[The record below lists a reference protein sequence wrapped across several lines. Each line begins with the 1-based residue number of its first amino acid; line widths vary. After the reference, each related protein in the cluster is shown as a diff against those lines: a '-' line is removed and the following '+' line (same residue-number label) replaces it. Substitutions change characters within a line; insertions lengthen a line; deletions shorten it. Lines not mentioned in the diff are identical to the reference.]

1 MKHGCGVWAAAPA
14 SDAATRRRRRCLRVR
29 AASGNKKPFFPARFG
44 AIRSDSRRYGADSG
58 RRARNRADS
67 ARIGPYRVKSVRPKS
82 ADTGRN
88 SKKKNKKN
96 NNRLSHIPAIGEPGR
111 WAWIGLFCSELWFC
125 FYWFVT
131 TVVRWNPI
139 YRNTFKDRLSHR
151 YEKALPGIDIFVCTA
166 DPVIEPPVMVINTI
180 LSVMAYDYP
189 PEKLN
194 VYLSDDGASEFTFYA
209 MLEASRFSKIWLPF
223 CKKFKVEP
231 RSPEA
236 YFRTAVEPLGE
247 PVMAK
252 EWSTV
257 KMLYED
263 MKNRIE
269 SITKLGR
276 ISEEISKEHKGF
288 NEWILVASPR
298 DHQTILQILIDG
310 RDSEAV
316 DIQGRPLPT
325 LVYLAREKR
334 PQYHHHFKAGAMN
347 AMIRVSSRISN
358 SSIILNVDC
367 DMYSNN
373 STSIREALCF
383 FMDGEKGNEVGFVQF
398 PQAFENLTKN
408 DVYSSSLNV
417 IMEMEM
423 PGYDGNGGS
432 CYIGTGCFHR
442 RETLSGQKYSKNFK
456 ADWKRLSN
464 RSVKESTSVLEEKCK
479 VLASS
484 SYEENSQWGKE
495 MGLKYDCAVE
505 DLLTGLSIQ
514 CRGWKSIYFN
524 PERKGFLGVAPITL
538 LQSLVQHK
546 RWSEGDFHI
555 FASRNCPFVLGY
567 KKIPLKLQLSYCIY
581 LLWAPN
587 CLTTL
592 YYVIVPSLCLLRG
605 ISLFPHISSSWV
617 LAFVFV
623 IFLHRT
629 YSLGEF
635 IRFGGT
641 FKGWWN
647 DQRMWL
653 YKRTTSYFFGL
664 LDYILK
670 RLGFSKSAFVV
681 TTKVADD
688 DVSQRYE
695 QEVMEF
701 GTSSPMFTI
710 LATLALLNAFCFLGA
725 LKRVIANVEI
735 LFWERFALQ
744 ILLCGLL
751 VLINLPVYQELWF
764 SFYWFV
770 TTVVRWNPI
779 YRNTFKDRL
788 SHRYEKALPGIDIFV
803 CTADPVIEPPVMV
816 ISTVLSVMAYDYPPE
831 KLSVYLSDDGGSD
844 LTFYAMLEASRF
856 SKIWLPFCKKFKVE
870 PRSPEAYF
878 RTAVEPLGEPI
889 MAKDWSTVKKLYED
903 MKKRIE
909 NTTKLGR
916 ISEEISKEHKGFNE
930 WIFVASRRDHQTILQ
945 ILIDGRE
952 SEAVDIQGQILP
964 TLVYLSREKRPQYHH
979 HFKAGAMNA
988 LIGLKYDCAVEDVL
1002 TGIAMQC
1009 RGWRSIYFTPERK
1022 GFLGVAPTTLL
1033 QSLVQ
1038 HKRWSEGDFHI
1049 FASRH
1054 CPFVLGYKKIPLKLQ
1069 LTYCMNLLWAAN
1081 CLATLYY
1088 VIVPSLCLHRGI
1100 SLFPEIT
1107 NSWVLAFVFVIIVH
1121 RAYSLGEFVWFG
1133 GTFKGWWNDQRMW
1146 LYKRTTS
1153 YFFGFLDYILKRLGF
1168 TNSAFVIT
1176 TKVAGDDVSQ
1186 RYEQEVMEFGTSSPM
1201 FTILA
1206 TLALLNAI
1214 CFVSGLKRVI
1224 ADVETLVWEKFALHI
1239 FLCGLLVFIN
1249 LPIYQGLF
1257 FRKDVAS
1264 LPTSVTYQSTM
1275 FALLACAIAV
1285 Y

>member
-1 MKHGCGVWAAAPA
+1 MAKDENLPLF
-14 SDAATRRRRRCLRVR
+14 ATKL
-29 AASGNKKPFFPARFG
+29 AK
-44 AIRSDSRRYGADSG
+44 G
-58 RRARNRADS
+58 RILFQFYS
-67 ARIGPYRVKSVRPKS
+67 LLIFVGICFIFVY
-82 ADTGRN
+82 
-88 SKKKNKKN
+88 
-96 NNRLSHIPAIGEPGR
+96 RLSHIPAKKEPGR
-111 WAWIGLFCSELWFC
+111 WAWMGLF
-125 FYWFVT
+125 
-131 TVVRWNPI
+131 
-139 YRNTFKDRLSHR
+139 
-151 YEKALPGIDIFVCTA
+151 
-166 DPVIEPPVMVINTI
+166 
-180 LSVMAYDYP
+180 
-189 PEKLN
+189 
-194 VYLSDDGASEFTFYA
+194 
-209 MLEASRFSKIWLPF
+209 FS
-223 CKKFKVEP
+223 
-231 RSPEA
+231 
-236 YFRTAVEPLGE
+236 
-247 PVMAK
+247 
-252 EWSTV
+252 
-257 KMLYED
+257 
-263 MKNRIE
+263 
-269 SITKLGR
+269 
-276 ISEEISKEHKGF
+276 
-288 NEWILVASPR
+288 
-298 DHQTILQILIDG
+298 
-310 RDSEAV
+310 
-316 DIQGRPLPT
+316 
-325 LVYLAREKR
+325 
-334 PQYHHHFKAGAMN
+334 
-347 AMIRVSSRISN
+347 
-358 SSIILNVDC
+358 
-367 DMYSNN
+367 
-373 STSIREALCF
+373 
-383 FMDGEKGNEVGFVQF
+383 
-398 PQAFENLTKN
+398 
-408 DVYSSSLNV
+408 
-417 IMEMEM
+417 
-423 PGYDGNGGS
+423 
-432 CYIGTGCFHR
+432 
-442 RETLSGQKYSKNFK
+442 
-456 ADWKRLSN
+456 
-464 RSVKESTSVLEEKCK
+464 
-479 VLASS
+479 
-484 SYEENSQWGKE
+484 
-495 MGLKYDCAVE
+495 
-505 DLLTGLSIQ
+505 
-514 CRGWKSIYFN
+514 
-524 PERKGFLGVAPITL
+524 
-538 LQSLVQHK
+538 
-546 RWSEGDFHI
+546 
-555 FASRNCPFVLGY
+555 
-567 KKIPLKLQLSYCIY
+567 
-581 LLWAPN
+581 
-587 CLTTL
+587 
-592 YYVIVPSLCLLRG
+592 
-605 ISLFPHISSSWV
+605 
-617 LAFVFV
+617 
-623 IFLHRT
+623 
-629 YSLGEF
+629 
-635 IRFGGT
+635 
-641 FKGWWN
+641 
-647 DQRMWL
+647 
-653 YKRTTSYFFGL
+653 
-664 LDYILK
+664 
-670 RLGFSKSAFVV
+670 
-681 TTKVADD
+681 
-688 DVSQRYE
+688 
-695 QEVMEF
+695 
-701 GTSSPMFTI
+701 
-710 LATLALLNAFCFLGA
+710 
-725 LKRVIANVEI
+725 
-735 LFWERFALQ
+735 
-744 ILLCGLL
+744 
-751 VLINLPVYQELWF
+751 ELWF

-878 RTAVEPLGEPI
+878 RTAVEPLGEPV

-916 ISEEISKEHKGFNE
+916 LSEEICKEHKGFNE

-952 SEAVDIQGQILP
+952 SEAVDIQGQTLP

-1088 VIVPSLCLHRGI
+1088 VIVPSLCLLRGI

-1168 TNSAFVIT
+1168 TNSNFVIT

-1239 FLCGLLVFIN
+1239 LLCGLLVFIN

>member
-889 MAKDWSTVKKLYED
+889 MAKDWSTVKLYED

>member
-1 MKHGCGVWAAAPA
+1 MAKDENLPLF
-14 SDAATRRRRRCLRVR
+14 ATKL
-29 AASGNKKPFFPARFG
+29 AK
-44 AIRSDSRRYGADSG
+44 G
-58 RRARNRADS
+58 RILFQFYS
-67 ARIGPYRVKSVRPKS
+67 LLIFVGICFIFVY
-82 ADTGRN
+82 
-88 SKKKNKKN
+88 
-96 NNRLSHIPAIGEPGR
+96 RLSHIPAKKEPGR
-111 WAWIGLFCSELWFC
+111 WAWMGLF
-125 FYWFVT
+125 
-131 TVVRWNPI
+131 
-139 YRNTFKDRLSHR
+139 
-151 YEKALPGIDIFVCTA
+151 
-166 DPVIEPPVMVINTI
+166 
-180 LSVMAYDYP
+180 
-189 PEKLN
+189 
-194 VYLSDDGASEFTFYA
+194 
-209 MLEASRFSKIWLPF
+209 FS
-223 CKKFKVEP
+223 
-231 RSPEA
+231 
-236 YFRTAVEPLGE
+236 
-247 PVMAK
+247 
-252 EWSTV
+252 
-257 KMLYED
+257 
-263 MKNRIE
+263 
-269 SITKLGR
+269 
-276 ISEEISKEHKGF
+276 
-288 NEWILVASPR
+288 
-298 DHQTILQILIDG
+298 
-310 RDSEAV
+310 
-316 DIQGRPLPT
+316 
-325 LVYLAREKR
+325 
-334 PQYHHHFKAGAMN
+334 
-347 AMIRVSSRISN
+347 
-358 SSIILNVDC
+358 
-367 DMYSNN
+367 
-373 STSIREALCF
+373 
-383 FMDGEKGNEVGFVQF
+383 
-398 PQAFENLTKN
+398 
-408 DVYSSSLNV
+408 
-417 IMEMEM
+417 
-423 PGYDGNGGS
+423 
-432 CYIGTGCFHR
+432 
-442 RETLSGQKYSKNFK
+442 
-456 ADWKRLSN
+456 
-464 RSVKESTSVLEEKCK
+464 
-479 VLASS
+479 
-484 SYEENSQWGKE
+484 
-495 MGLKYDCAVE
+495 
-505 DLLTGLSIQ
+505 
-514 CRGWKSIYFN
+514 
-524 PERKGFLGVAPITL
+524 
-538 LQSLVQHK
+538 
-546 RWSEGDFHI
+546 
-555 FASRNCPFVLGY
+555 
-567 KKIPLKLQLSYCIY
+567 
-581 LLWAPN
+581 
-587 CLTTL
+587 
-592 YYVIVPSLCLLRG
+592 
-605 ISLFPHISSSWV
+605 
-617 LAFVFV
+617 
-623 IFLHRT
+623 
-629 YSLGEF
+629 
-635 IRFGGT
+635 
-641 FKGWWN
+641 
-647 DQRMWL
+647 
-653 YKRTTSYFFGL
+653 
-664 LDYILK
+664 
-670 RLGFSKSAFVV
+670 
-681 TTKVADD
+681 
-688 DVSQRYE
+688 
-695 QEVMEF
+695 
-701 GTSSPMFTI
+701 
-710 LATLALLNAFCFLGA
+710 
-725 LKRVIANVEI
+725 
-735 LFWERFALQ
+735 
-744 ILLCGLL
+744 
-751 VLINLPVYQELWF
+751 ELWF

-770 TTVVRWNPI
+770 TTIVRWNPI

-878 RTAVEPLGEPI
+878 RTAVEPLGEPV
-889 MAKDWSTVKKLYED
+889 MAKDWSTVKLYED

-952 SEAVDIQGQILP
+952 SEAMDIQGQTLP

-1088 VIVPSLCLHRGI
+1088 VIVPSLCLLRGI

-1239 FLCGLLVFIN
+1239 LLCGLLVFIN

>member
-1 MKHGCGVWAAAPA
+1 MAKDENLPLF
-14 SDAATRRRRRCLRVR
+14 ATKL
-29 AASGNKKPFFPARFG
+29 AK
-44 AIRSDSRRYGADSG
+44 G
-58 RRARNRADS
+58 RILFQFYS
-67 ARIGPYRVKSVRPKS
+67 LLIFVGICFIFVY
-82 ADTGRN
+82 
-88 SKKKNKKN
+88 
-96 NNRLSHIPAIGEPGR
+96 RLSHIPAKKEPGR
-111 WAWIGLFCSELWFC
+111 WAWMGLF
-125 FYWFVT
+125 
-131 TVVRWNPI
+131 
-139 YRNTFKDRLSHR
+139 
-151 YEKALPGIDIFVCTA
+151 
-166 DPVIEPPVMVINTI
+166 
-180 LSVMAYDYP
+180 
-189 PEKLN
+189 
-194 VYLSDDGASEFTFYA
+194 
-209 MLEASRFSKIWLPF
+209 FS
-223 CKKFKVEP
+223 
-231 RSPEA
+231 
-236 YFRTAVEPLGE
+236 
-247 PVMAK
+247 
-252 EWSTV
+252 
-257 KMLYED
+257 
-263 MKNRIE
+263 
-269 SITKLGR
+269 
-276 ISEEISKEHKGF
+276 
-288 NEWILVASPR
+288 
-298 DHQTILQILIDG
+298 
-310 RDSEAV
+310 
-316 DIQGRPLPT
+316 
-325 LVYLAREKR
+325 
-334 PQYHHHFKAGAMN
+334 
-347 AMIRVSSRISN
+347 
-358 SSIILNVDC
+358 
-367 DMYSNN
+367 
-373 STSIREALCF
+373 
-383 FMDGEKGNEVGFVQF
+383 
-398 PQAFENLTKN
+398 
-408 DVYSSSLNV
+408 
-417 IMEMEM
+417 
-423 PGYDGNGGS
+423 
-432 CYIGTGCFHR
+432 
-442 RETLSGQKYSKNFK
+442 
-456 ADWKRLSN
+456 
-464 RSVKESTSVLEEKCK
+464 
-479 VLASS
+479 
-484 SYEENSQWGKE
+484 
-495 MGLKYDCAVE
+495 
-505 DLLTGLSIQ
+505 
-514 CRGWKSIYFN
+514 
-524 PERKGFLGVAPITL
+524 
-538 LQSLVQHK
+538 
-546 RWSEGDFHI
+546 
-555 FASRNCPFVLGY
+555 
-567 KKIPLKLQLSYCIY
+567 
-581 LLWAPN
+581 
-587 CLTTL
+587 
-592 YYVIVPSLCLLRG
+592 
-605 ISLFPHISSSWV
+605 
-617 LAFVFV
+617 
-623 IFLHRT
+623 
-629 YSLGEF
+629 
-635 IRFGGT
+635 
-641 FKGWWN
+641 
-647 DQRMWL
+647 
-653 YKRTTSYFFGL
+653 
-664 LDYILK
+664 
-670 RLGFSKSAFVV
+670 
-681 TTKVADD
+681 
-688 DVSQRYE
+688 
-695 QEVMEF
+695 
-701 GTSSPMFTI
+701 
-710 LATLALLNAFCFLGA
+710 
-725 LKRVIANVEI
+725 
-735 LFWERFALQ
+735 
-744 ILLCGLL
+744 
-751 VLINLPVYQELWF
+751 ELWF

-878 RTAVEPLGEPI
+878 RTAVEPLGEPV

-916 ISEEISKEHKGFNE
+916 LSEEICKEHKGFNE

-952 SEAVDIQGQILP
+952 SEAVDIQGQTLP

-988 LIGLKYDCAVEDVL
+988 LIRVSSRISNSPIILNVDCDMYSNNSMSVRDALCFFMDEEKGNEVGFVQFPQAFENLTKNDVYSSSLNVLMELEMPGFDGNGGPCYIGTGCFHRRETLSGQKYSKIYKADWKRWINRSVEDSTSVLEETCKVLASCSYEENTQWGKEIGLKYDCAVEDVL

-1088 VIVPSLCLHRGI
+1088 VIVPSLCLLRGI

-1168 TNSAFVIT
+1168 TNSNFVIT

-1239 FLCGLLVFIN
+1239 LLCGLLVFIN